1 MSLLAVGSKVL
12 QYGLPAAMGAYQ
24 AGVSA
29 AEQGQNPLQ
38 VLGATA
44 LGGGL
49 GVGLGHYGGKFGR
62 MAGERL
68 AGTKVGQNLLSQG
81 SANMAKSG
89 LLTRLSG
96 GPVAPLTVAGL
107 GGLGAFALGQT
118 LPVLAA
124 PLAAGTT
131 NLVGVLAK
139 PFANV
144 AATQAGANQATGF
157 EGDPNAVPPSLQQ
170 QAQAPNPWQVADP
183 MATFAANRLN
193 QLKQADVELENMK
206 KIIPYQ
212 YEVMSQAK
220 KDEMQRGMAAA
231 QIKANILTNAQLM
244 LGGAQTA
251 QQMGLNAASQM
262 GSALAAQYQY
272 G

>member
-1 MSLLAVGSKVL
+1 MVVLKAL
-12 QYGLPAAMGAYQ
+12 QYGLPAAIGAYQ
-24 AGVSA
+24 AGSTA

-38 VLGATA
+38 ILGATA

-49 GVGLGHYGGKFGR
+49 GLGLGHYGGKFGR
-62 MAGERL
+62 MAGEKL
-68 AGTKVGQNLLSQG
+68 AGTKVGQDLLSQG
-81 SANMAKSG
+81 SANMARSG

-96 GPVAPLTVAGL
+96 GPVAPLT
-107 GGLGAFALGQT
+107 
-118 LPVLAA
+118 
-124 PLAAGTT
+124 AGTT
-131 NLVGVLAK
+131 NLLGNITK
-139 PFANV
+139 PIASV

-157 EGDPNAVPPSLQQ
+157 QGDPNAVPPSIQE
-170 QAQAPNPWQVADP
+170 QAQAPNPWQVGDP
-183 MATFAANRLN
+183 MRTFAANRLN

-251 QQMGLNAASQM
+251 QQMGLNAASQI
-262 GSALAAQYQY
+262 GSALGTHYQY

>member
-1 MSLLAVGSKVL
+1 MGLLDVGKAL
-12 QYGLPAAMGAYQ
+12 QYGLPAVVGAYQ
-24 AGVSA
+24 AGSAA

-44 LGGGL
+44 LGGSL
-49 GVGLGHYGGKFGR
+49 GAGLGHYGGKFGR
-62 MAGERL
+62 MAGEKL
-68 AGTKVGQNLLSQG
+68 AGTKAGQELLGQG
-81 SANMAKSG
+81 SSVMAKSG
-89 LLTRLSG
+89 LLTKLAG
-96 GPVAPLTVAGL
+96 GPVAPLTAAGV
-107 GGLGAFALGQT
+107 GGLGALALGQT
-118 LPVLAA
+118 LPSLAA
-124 PLAAGTT
+124 PIAAGATG
-131 NLVGVLAK
+131 LVGNLAK
-139 PFANV
+139 PFANL

-157 EGDPNAVPPSLQQ
+157 QGDPNAVPPSVQQ
-170 QAQAPNPWQVADP
+170 QAHAPTPWEVVDP
-183 MATFAANRLN
+183 NGRFAANRLN
-193 QLKQADVELENMK
+193 ELKQGDVELENMK

-212 YEVMSQAK
+212 YQVMSQAK

>member
-1 MSLLAVGSKVL
+1 MVVLKAL
-12 QYGLPAAMGAYQ
+12 QYGLPAVIGAYQ
-24 AGVSA
+24 AGSTA

-38 VLGATA
+38 ILGATA

-49 GVGLGHYGGKFGR
+49 GLGLGHYGGKFGR
-62 MAGERL
+62 MAGEKL
-68 AGTKVGQNLLSQG
+68 AGTKVGQDLLSQG
-81 SANMAKSG
+81 SANMARSG

-96 GPVAPLTVAGL
+96 GPVAPLTAAGL

-118 LPVLAA
+118 LPALAA
-124 PLAAGTT
+124 PVAAGTT
-131 NLVGVLAK
+131 NLLGNITK
-139 PFANV
+139 PFASV

-157 EGDPNAVPPSLQQ
+157 QGDPNAVPPSIQE

-183 MATFAANRLN
+183 MRTFAANRLN

-251 QQMGLNAASQM
+251 QQMGLNAASQI
-262 GSALAAQYQY
+262 GSALGTHYQY